1 VKRAAA
7 LLACLCWALGA
18 QAGPDSWRYGGH
30 LKSRPSHYAIPD
42 DSVLGD
48 AWGSS
53 TTSQGFEGRL
63 NFAKRANNWTFQA
76 DYQLLGVRS
85 ETFGG
90 GWGGALVPVGNM
102 VDDQRRWFDLTGT
115 LSESDESVWV
125 HRLDRLSVG
134 YTGERSVIRFGRQA
148 ISWGNGLMFNPM
160 DIINPFDP
168 AAIDTE
174 YKTGDDMLYGQY
186 LFDSGSDLQAVA
198 VVRRNPASGDVEK
211 EQSSLAIK
219 YHGFF
224 GTNEF
229 DLLAAGHYDDL
240 VLAAGGNFSLGGAVW
255 RGDVT
260 WTETPT
266 ARVLSAMTG
275 VTYSWTWGGRNVSG
289 LLEYYYNGFGQKNR
303 DYAPL
308 SLLRN
313 PDLLRRIERGELYTL
328 GRHYA
333 GASATIEL
341 TPLFLLTPSLFV
353 NLLDPSALLQVLARY
368 DWRQDLQLLAAL
380 NLPVG
385 AAGTEYGG
393 IETIENDRYLST
405 GASVLLQLGW
415 YF

>member
-7 LLACLCWALGA
+7 LLACLCWVLSA

-30 LKSRPSHYAIPD
+30 LKYRLSHYAIPD
-42 DSVLGD
+42 DSVLAD
-48 AWGSS
+48 TWGSS

-63 NFAKRANNWTFQA
+63 NFETRVKDWSFQA
-76 DYQLLGVRS
+76 DYQLLGVRA
-85 ETFGG
+85 ETLGG
-90 GWGGALVPVGNM
+90 SLGGALVPIGNL
-102 VDDQRRWFDLTGT
+102 VDDDRRWFDLTGT
-115 LSESDESVWV
+115 LSENNKSAWV

-134 YTGERSVIRFGRQA
+134 YTGERTVIRVGRQA
-148 ISWGNGLMFNPM
+148 ISWGNGLLFNPM

-198 VVRRNPASGDVEK
+198 VVRRNPLNGDVEK
-211 EQSSLAIK
+211 EQSSLALK
-219 YHGFF
+219 YHGFV

-229 DLLAAGHYDDL
+229 DLLAAEHFDDL

-255 RGDVT
+255 RGDLT
-260 WTETPT
+260 WTDTRTE
-266 ARVLSAMTG
+266 RVLSAVTG
-275 VTYSWTWGGRNVSG
+275 VTYSWTWGGKNVSG
-289 LLEYYYNGFGQKNR
+289 LLEYYYNGFGQKNG
-303 DYAPL
+303 DYAPI

-328 GRHYA
+328 GRHYT

-353 NLLDPSALLQVLARY
+353 NLTDPSALLQVLAQY

-385 AAGTEYGG
+385 PAGTEYGG
-393 IETIENDRYLST
+393 IETLESDRYLST
-405 GASVLLQLGW
+405 GASVLVQLGW